1 MLSNVTVCSWKA
13 FSLRFVAFLANDV
26 TLVTSYGYC
35 QSLKINDIRDT
46 SVLRSVRLGGI
57 FCETMGEGVH
67 RDNETLTLS
76 AAHTLTVYTM
86 GERPGF
92 EAFCIG
98 EFRST
103 GTI

>member
-1 MLSNVTVCSWKA
+1 
-13 FSLRFVAFLANDV
+13 
-26 TLVTSYGYC
+26 
-35 QSLKINDIRDT
+35 
-46 SVLRSVRLGGI
+46 
-57 FCETMGEGVH
+57 MGEGVH

-76 AAHTLTVYTM
+76 AARTLTVYTM

-92 EAFCIG
+92 EVFCIG